1 MSQAATRCRVLV
13 VEDEPLI
20 GMVIEDAVEDLG
32 HEVVGPIGT
41 LDEALELATH
51 EPLDFAI
58 LDINIR
64 GGNSYPVADMLLKR
78 GLPMLLTTGYSPGT
92 LPARLHE
99 QRRLRKPFTA
109 EQLEAE
115 IRLMCPGPKGSVAK
129 V

>member
-1 MSQAATRCRVLV
+1 MSLGVTRFRVLV

-20 GMVIEDAVEDLG
+20 GMVIENVVEELG
-32 HEVVGPIGT
+32 HEVVGPIGK

-64 GGNSYPVADMLLKR
+64 GGHSYPVADMLMQR
-78 GLPMLLTTGYSPGT
+78 GLPMLLTTGYSPGII
-92 LPARLHE
+92 PDRLQE

-115 IRLMCPGPKGSVAK
+115 IRLMCAGPEGSIC
-129 V
+129 